1 MAADQLFVQHNS
13 FLKLQPVREEQMTM
27 FKIKVMIVKVTDWEI
42 SLLFVHVSALC
53 PTVMFSTLHCIN
65 YSNK

>member
-13 FLKLQPVREEQMTM
+13 FLKLWPAKEEQMTM

-42 SLLFVHVSALC
+42 SLLFVYV
-53 PTVMFSTLHCIN
+53 
-65 YSNK
+65 

>member
-13 FLKLQPVREEQMTM
+13 FLKLQSAKEEQMTM

-42 SLLFVHVSALC
+42 SLLFVHV
-53 PTVMFSTLHCIN
+53 
-65 YSNK
+65 